1 MGIFE
6 IMLQNETKERFV
18 ECRDN
23 AFGETK
29 KAKKEIREYIFSES
43 CTNDIERLAAGDFFI
58 PPPEQKAVY
67 KRFGA
72 KKRIIYLFSSKERIL
87 MRYMAFVL
95 GEVYDYIFE
104 DSLYSFRK
112 SQNAISM
119 VKRIK
124 RIRRLEEGYKI
135 RADLKS
141 YFNSIDEEKLVEIT
155 DQVFSGDPVFAGFM
169 RWLLLRREY
178 TVNKTVKKGHLGAIP
193 GMPLSNFLANI
204 YLMDMDTVFRK
215 NCRFYARYA
224 DDIFI
229 LTDTW
234 EQLQHCREM
243 MEDILQEKGLR
254 FNEEKTRFIMPGET
268 FEIMG
273 FKVSGR
279 EIDISDSS
287 IVKIERKIKRRAERI
302 LYLKR
307 KKGFSDEEA
316 MRRMIVI
323 VNKMLF
329 NKDENK
335 HVLNWTI
342 WAFPAITT
350 TKGLKKIDAIM
361 QKYIRY
367 AATGT
372 LSERKYRA
380 KYQEMQKLGYKT
392 TVNAYYKEF
401 LEQRSQGIVL
411 PGKEK

>member
-1 MGIFE
+1 
-6 IMLQNETKERFV
+6 
-18 ECRDN
+18 
-23 AFGETK
+23 
-29 KAKKEIREYIFSES
+29 
-43 CTNDIERLAAGDFFI
+43 
-58 PPPEQKAVY
+58 
-67 KRFGA
+67 
-72 KKRIIYLFSSKERIL
+72 
-87 MRYMAFVL
+87 MRYMTFVL
-95 GEVYDYIFE
+95 GEVYDYIFD

-124 RIRRLEEGYKI
+124 KISRLEDGYKI

-155 DQVFSGDPVFAGFM
+155 DQVFSGDPVFAGFI

-178 TVNKTVKKGHLGAIP
+178 TVNKVVKKGHLGAIP

-204 YLMDMDTVFRK
+204 YLMDMDVHFREH
-215 NCRFYARYA
+215 CRFYARYS

-229 LTDTW
+229 LTDTR
-234 EQLQHCREM
+234 EQLQRCREM
-243 MEDILQEKGLR
+243 LEDILQEKGLR
-254 FNEEKTRFIMPGET
+254 FNEEKTRFIMPGES

-287 IVKIERKIKRRAERI
+287 IVKIDRKMKRRAERI

-316 MRRMIVI
+316 MRRMVVI

>member
-1 MGIFE
+1 MGIFQ
-6 IMLQNETKERFV
+6 IMLQNETRERFV
-18 ECRDN
+18 DYREN

-29 KAKKEIREYIFSES
+29 KAKKEIREYIFSEN
-43 CTNDIERLAAGDFFI
+43 CTNDIERLSVGDFFI
-58 PPPEQKAVY
+58 APPEQKAVY
-67 KRFGA
+67 KHFGA
-72 KKRIIYLFSSKERIL
+72 KKRIIYLFSPQERIL
-87 MRYMAFVL
+87 MRYMTFVL
-95 GEVYDYIFE
+95 GEVYDYIFA

-119 VKRIK
+119 IK
-124 RIRRLEEGYKI
+124 RIRKISRLEEGYKI

-141 YFNSIDEEKLVEIT
+141 YFNSIDEEKLVEMT
-155 DQVFSGDPVFAGFM
+155 DRVFSGDPDFAAFI

-178 TVNKTVKKGHLGAIP
+178 TVNKTVVKGHPGAIP

-204 YLMDMDTVFRK
+204 YLMDMDVLFRK
-215 NCRFYARYA
+215 NCRFYARYS

-229 LTDTW
+229 LTDTR
-234 EQLQHCREM
+234 EQMQHCRNM
-243 MEDILQEKGLR
+243 LEDILQEKGLR
-254 FNEEKTRFIMPGET
+254 FNEEKTRFIMPGES

-279 EIDISDSS
+279 EIDISEHS
-287 IVKIERKIKRRAERI
+287 IVKIERKMKRRAERV

-323 VNKMLF
+323 ANKKLF
-329 NKDENK
+329 NKDETK
-335 HVLNWTI
+335 HVLNWTM

-380 KYQEMQKLGYKT
+380 KYQEMKKLGYQT
-392 TVNAYYKEF
+392 TVNAYYKDF
-401 LEQRSQGIVL
+401 LNNEAGFCREGRT
-411 PGKEK
+411 K

>member
-1 MGIFE
+1 MGIFDL
-6 IMLQNETKERFV
+6 MLQNETRERFV

-29 KAKKEIREYIFSES
+29 KAKKEIREYVFSEC

-58 PPPEQKAVY
+58 APPEEKAVY

-72 KKRIIYLFSSKERIL
+72 KKRIIYLFSPKERIL

-95 GEVYDYIFE
+95 GEEYDYIFE
-104 DSLYSFRK
+104 NSLYSFRK

-119 VKRIK
+119 VKHIK
-124 RIRRLEEGYKI
+124 KISRLEKGYKI

-155 DQVFSGDPVFAGFM
+155 DQVFSGDPAFAEFI

-178 TVNKTVKKGHLGAIP
+178 MVNKTVKKGHPGAIP
-193 GMPLSNFLANI
+193 GMPLSNFLPNI
-204 YLMDMDTVFRK
+204 YLMDMDSIFRR
-215 NCRFYARYA
+215 NCRFYARYS

-229 LTDTW
+229 LTDTQ
-234 EQLQHCREM
+234 EQMLNCRKM
-243 MEDILQEKGLR
+243 LEDILREKGLQ
-254 FNEEKTRFIMPGET
+254 FNEEKTRFIMPGES

-273 FKVSGR
+273 FKVSGK

-287 IVKIERKIKRRAERI
+287 IAKIERKVKRRAEKI
-302 LYLKR
+302 LYQKR

-316 MRRMIVI
+316 MRRMIVV

-329 NKDENK
+329 YKDENK
-335 HVLNWTI
+335 HVLNWTM

-380 KYQEMQKLGYKT
+380 KYKQMQKLGYKT
-392 TVNAYYKEF
+392 MVNAYYKEF
-401 LEQRSQGIVL
+401 LEQ
-411 PGKEK
+411 

>member
-6 IMLQNETKERFV
+6 IMLQNETRERFV

-23 AFGETK
+23 AVGETK
-29 KAKKEIREYIFSES
+29 RAKKEIREYIFSES
-43 CTNDIERLAAGDFFI
+43 CTNDIKRLSAGDYDI
-58 PPPEQKAVY
+58 APPEQKAVY
-67 KRFGA
+67 KHFGA
-72 KKRIIYLFSSKERIL
+72 KKRIIYLFSLKERIL
-87 MRYMAFVL
+87 MRYMTFVL
-95 GEVYDYIFE
+95 GEVYDYIFA

-119 VKRIK
+119 VKRIRK
-124 RIRRLEEGYKI
+124 IRRLEEGYKI

-155 DQVFSGDPVFAGFM
+155 DQVFSGDPVFAGFI

-193 GMPLSNFLANI
+193 GMPLSNFLANL
-204 YLMDMDTVFRK
+204 YLMDMDLLFSK
-215 NCRFYARYA
+215 NCRFYARYS

-229 LTDTW
+229 LTETREQMQYCW
-234 EQLQHCREM
+234 EMLEG
-243 MEDILQEKGLR
+243 ILQEKGLQI
-254 FNEEKTRFIMPGET
+254 NEEKTRFIMPGEA

-279 EIDISDSS
+279 EIDIADSS
-287 IVKIERKIKRRAERI
+287 LVKIDRKMKRRAEKI
-302 LYLKR
+302 LYRKR

-323 VNKMLF
+323 VNKVLF
-329 NKDENK
+329 NRDENK
-335 HVLNWTI
+335 NELNWTI

-372 LSERKYRA
+372 LSERTYRA
-380 KYQEMQKLGYKT
+380 KYKQMQKLGYKT
-392 TVNAYYKEF
+392 TVNTYYKEF
-401 LEQRSQGIVL
+401 LKQ
-411 PGKEK
+411 